1 MKSSTLTCYFS
12 TLFTLIAT
20 SVSWEEWWCW
30 FWCDLLE
37 LDIIIKELEKLR
49 SPWYPSA
56 RERLLC
62 SLLHF
67 LGRSSNVAFEKRYS
81 SFCYFVCFCFVF
93 LVFLHHPPHPHT
105 HLGGGVI
112 HFTFLNFCHLIPVGL
127 IWSFQTVTWWIPTGG
142 GRRGREAVLWK
153 FGQRGW
159 RGGWRGGGQRGWEA
173 GTKESA
179 LHHGPRPPTSVEAGQ
194 ATAQQPQ
201 FGCKCCACVQG
212 DVSVA

>member
-12 TLFTLIAT
+12 TLLTLIAT

-105 HLGGGVI
+105 HLGE
-112 HFTFLNFCHLIPVGL
+112 
-127 IWSFQTVTWWIPTGG
+127 GG
-142 GRRGREAVLWK
+142 GHTLYFLKFLSFNSSWSYLKFSNCHMVNSDRRWQKRTRSRSMKVRAKRMTGRMKGRRAK
-153 FGQRGW
+153 GMGSRNQRK
-159 RGGWRGGGQRGWEA
+159 R
-173 GTKESA
+173 
-179 LHHGPRPPTSVEAGQ
+179 PTSWTPTTDFCWGRPSHCS
-194 ATAQQPQ
+194 TA
-201 FGCKCCACVQG
+201 AIRL
-212 DVSVA
+212 